1 VTDPRLRILGAVE
14 ARAGGSVLSLGP
26 PKQRFVLAV
35 LALEVNRPVPVDRIV
50 DLAWPEEPPR
60 TAGHAIQVYVSRLRA
75 AFAGH
80 PDVEIHTDGTS
91 YRLAADPLRI
101 DAHRFRVLVG
111 TAAQADGDEA
121 RVALLDEAL
130 QLWGGPPMH
139 GVCGPDIAER
149 LGAGLVEA
157 RLTALEDRAEAM
169 LRLGRHREIIDELT
183 GLVAAEPQRERLAA
197 ALMLALY
204 RSGRAAAAIGVAR
217 ATRRHLAEH
226 LGLDPGPALQ
236 HLEQAVMRQDPALQ
250 QPEPSRAPARPAVAV
265 PAQLPAP
272 VAGFAGREDQLAQL
286 DALVPDGG
294 DATVVTIGG
303 TAGVGKTA
311 LAVQWAQ
318 RRRDR
323 FPDGQLYLN
332 LGGYGGSPLHAGQ
345 ALATFLRALG
355 IPAEQVPVDPAEAG
369 ALYRTLVAD
378 RRLLVVLDNAAGPEQ
393 VRPLLPGGMR
403 CATLITS
410 RDRLAGLVARD
421 GARPL
426 TLGELTPAGAAALL
440 TGLLGARATDDP
452 GGTAELARLCGRLPL
467 ALRIAAAHLACRPR
481 IRVADLVAELGA
493 GDRLTMLALPG
504 DEQSAVRAAFEL
516 SYAALKPEASRLF
529 RLAGL
534 VPGGE
539 VTAVSAAALAD
550 VDPPYA
556 ARLLSGLADAHLIE
570 ELASGRYA
578 LHDLLHLYA
587 AELTAVEDAAGERAA
602 AARRLY
608 DFHLATATAAAALL
622 YPQMQRLPVEV
633 GSGLSFP
640 SPAAA
645 LAWLDAERS
654 TMVALVRRA
663 ARNDDGPGGNDR
675 RAAGH
680 DRRAARNDDGPGG
693 NDRRAAGHDGLPAE
707 GDRRAGEDTRRA
719 AWLLADALRGYFWT
733 RRYADDWLATASGGL
748 AAAEAGGDAHGQA
761 AAHLSLAQA
770 YRSLSRHDEAVTHFD
785 QARTQAGLAGWRQ
798 GEAAALGSVANVYRD
813 LGRLAEAADR
823 HGQALALYRETG
835 GRGGEAVS
843 LGNLGNVLVE
853 SGRIAEGV
861 DRLTE
866 GMALYRELGS
876 VNGRALM
883 HNSLGYAHL
892 GAGRIDVA
900 LAEFDQA
907 LALHREAGSGEG
919 EADTL
924 VNMAEAH
931 REAGRHHDA
940 FRLGL
945 AGLALAVEAADR
957 RLEADAHNLL
967 GTVHTRRGEP
977 AAAAVRHQSA
987 LRLAAEVGHDKGTTV
1002 ALLGL
1007 AEADLA
1013 AGRPGTALTGAAEA
1027 LEAARRN
1034 GYGLLEGDALTVAAA
1049 AALAAGDG
1057 ATAAEHAREA
1067 VAVHRRIGRPN
1078 QERLAQ
1084 RLLDQASGEN

>member
-1 VTDPRLRILGAVE
+1 
-14 ARAGGSVLSLGP
+14 
-26 PKQRFVLAV
+26 
-35 LALEVNRPVPVDRIV
+35 
-50 DLAWPEEPPR
+50 
-60 TAGHAIQVYVSRLRA
+60 
-75 AFAGH
+75 
-80 PDVEIHTDGTS
+80 
-91 YRLAADPLRI
+91 
-101 DAHRFRVLVG
+101 
-111 TAAQADGDEA
+111 
-121 RVALLDEAL
+121 
-130 QLWGGPPMH
+130 
-139 GVCGPDIAER
+139 
-149 LGAGLVEA
+149 
-157 RLTALEDRAEAM
+157 
-169 LRLGRHREIIDELT
+169 
-183 GLVAAEPQRERLAA
+183 
-197 ALMLALY
+197 MLALY

-217 ATRRHLAEH
+217 TTRKHLADH

-236 HLEQAVMRQDPALQ
+236 QLEQAVMRQDPALQ
-250 QPEPSRAPARPAVAV
+250 IAEPARAAPAQPPVAV

-272 VAGFAGREDQLAQL
+272 AAGFAGREDQLAEL
-286 DALVPDGG
+286 DALVPGGG
-294 DATVVTIGG
+294 DAAVVAIGG

-311 LAVQWAQ
+311 LVVQWAQ

-378 RRLLVVLDNAAGPEQ
+378 RRLLVVLDNAAGPDQ

-410 RDRLAGLVARD
+410 RDRLAGLIARD

-440 TGLLGARATDDP
+440 TGLLGPRAAEDP
-452 GGTAELARLCGRLPL
+452 EGTAELARLCGLLPL

-504 DEQSAVRAAFEL
+504 DDQSAVRAAFDL

-539 VTAVSAAALAD
+539 ITAASAAALAD
-550 VDPPYA
+550 ADRSYA

-570 ELASGRYA
+570 ELAGGRYT

-587 AELTAVEDAAGERAA
+587 AELTAVEDAPAERAA
-602 AARRLY
+602 ATRRLY
-608 DFHLATATAAAALL
+608 DYHLATATAAAGLL
-622 YPQMQRLPVEV
+622 YPQMQRLPAEV
-633 GSGLSFP
+633 GAGLSFP
-640 SPAAA
+640 TPAAA
-645 LAWLDAERS
+645 MAWLDAERS

-663 ARNDDGPGGNDR
+663 GAGN
-675 RAAGH
+675 
-680 DRRAARNDDGPGG
+680 
-693 NDRRAAGHDGLPAE
+693 
-707 GDRRAGEDTRRA
+707 RRA

-748 AAAEAGGDAHGQA
+748 AAAEAGDDPHGQA

-770 YRSLSRHDEAVTHFD
+770 YRSLSRHDEAVAHFD
-785 QARTQAGLAGWRQ
+785 KARAQAGLAGWRQ
-798 GEAAALGSVANVYRD
+798 GEAAALGSAANVFRD
-813 LGRLAEAADR
+813 LGRLAEATDR
-823 HGQALALYRETG
+823 HGQALELYRETG

-853 SGRIAEGV
+853 SGRIAEGI

-876 VNGRALM
+876 VNGQALM

-892 GAGRIDVA
+892 GADRIHTA
-900 LAEFDQA
+900 LAAFDRA

-924 VNMAEAH
+924 VNMGEAH
-931 REAGRHHDA
+931 REAGRHDEA
-940 FRLGL
+940 YRLGL
-945 AGLALAVEAADR
+945 AGLDLAVDAGDR
-957 RLEADAHNLL
+957 RLQADAHNLL

-977 AAAAVRHQSA
+977 AAAAGRHQSA
-987 LRLAAEVGHDKGTTV
+987 LRLAEEAGHGRGTTV

-1007 AEADLA
+1007 AAADLA
-1013 AGRPGTALTGAAEA
+1013 AGRPGTALTGATEA

-1049 AALAAGDG
+1049 AALATGDRVAGG
-1057 ATAAEHAREA
+1057 GYAREA
-1067 VAVHRRIGRPN
+1067 VAAHHRIGRPN

-1084 RLLDQASGEN
+1084 RLLDQAFGGD